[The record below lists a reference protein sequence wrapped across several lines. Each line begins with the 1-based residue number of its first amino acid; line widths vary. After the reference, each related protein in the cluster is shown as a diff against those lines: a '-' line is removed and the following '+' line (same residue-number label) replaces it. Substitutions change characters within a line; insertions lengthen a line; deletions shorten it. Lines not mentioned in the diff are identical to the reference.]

1 MGFLYPKK
9 QAVQDYTRQTMYTAG
24 EVYISSIIDTLTA
37 QACYNPNIVTILQQ
51 ILVGRSELVK
61 SAFELKLEEI
71 FKEKIEQGNIWQ
83 IPVPEEMVNKTFD
96 KLYNFLLD
104 KNLVALGMYRLP
116 NANDNKYPYVS
127 CNPAPGSAV
136 TMHDRVF
143 VLGNNIP
150 RELIVDFNKEDE
162 MPNEGKAKRKSLQMD
177 TDGEQI
183 NTRGSRGYES
193 DFYGTKRV
201 FSSNL
206 AA

>member
-1 MGFLYPKK
+1 M
-9 QAVQDYTRQTMYTAG
+9 
-24 EVYISSIIDTLTA
+24 
-37 QACYNPNIVTILQQ
+37 
-51 ILVGRSELVK
+51 
-61 SAFELKLEEI
+61 LEQI

-127 CNPAPGSAV
+127 CNPLPGTAV

-150 RELIVDFNKEDE
+150 RELIVDFNKDE
-162 MPNEGKAKRKSLQMD
+162 EVHDGGKAKPKSL
-177 TDGEQI
+177 
-183 NTRGSRGYES
+183 
-193 DFYGTKRV
+193 
-201 FSSNL
+201 
-206 AA
+206 